1 MPESPRWLLCHG
13 KTEEA
18 TQVFDQIARW
28 NGKPSVNPSD
38 VKLLQKEILVGNGES
53 LERIDS
59 SAALTTSKT
68 NKKSFCNS
76 YSNLFS
82 SFQIFHYREY
92 RFQMVVL
99 MFSWFASQLI
109 YYGISFNMKNLTGDP
124 YLNVLYMGIVGMPGS
139 FMGLLF
145 NNR

>member
-18 TQVFDQIARW
+18 IEVFDQIARW
-28 NGKPSVNPSD
+28 NGKPNVNPSD
-38 VKLLQKEILVGNGES
+38 VKVLQKVILLGNGES
-53 LERIDS
+53 LDRIDS
-59 SAALTTSKT
+59 LASLTTTTK
-68 NKKSFCNS
+68 NKKSFCS
-76 YSNLFS
+76 SHSILFS
-82 SFQIFHYREY
+82 SFKIFHYREY
-92 RFQMVVL
+92 RFQMLVL

-139 FMGLLF
+139 FIGLLF